1 MKHIAVVSVV
11 AVISTTAGATQAQNL
26 HPGGVLHYRQVMVP

>member
-11 AVISTTAGATQAQNL
+11 AVISTTAGATQAQNSIQA
-26 HPGGVLHYRQVMVP
+26 GSFTTVK

>member
-11 AVISTTAGATQAQNL
+11 AVISTTAGATQAQIIQA
-26 HPGGVLHYRQVMVP
+26 GSFTTVK

>member
-26 HPGGVLHYRQVMVP
+26 DPGGSFTTVK